1 LGRVNEIYNYFLR
14 PYPLRI
20 GLRKALRQGALFGFF
35 VGAFL
40 VFFRPFG
47 LYSMDRKY
55 DYILWGFGLITF
67 LAAIVNDW
75 LVPLLAPNWF
85 REKKWVLWKEVVLI
99 LYNIWFIATANFA
112 YMVFFTTTKLT
123 WATYGQM
130 SLYTLGIGSIPI
142 GFGIAVRQHTLAQR
156 YKKEAEAFHPQVSA
170 EPDHSVLSVKGNN
183 QKERIELKVNEFLF
197 AEAEGNY
204 VTMAFL
210 KDDHLKKEMI
220 RSTLKE
226 VHDQF
231 KGHSSIHQVHRSYL
245 ANLDLVDRVSGN
257 SQGLQLHFNHS
268 DAFVPVSRR
277 KAREIKPIIDRTVRP

>member
-1 LGRVNEIYNYFLR
+1 MNKILNYFQR
-14 PYPLRI
+14 PYPLKI
-20 GLRKALRQGALFGFF
+20 GLNKALRQGAFFGFF

-47 LYSMDRKY
+47 LYEVDRKY

-67 LAAIVNDW
+67 LASLINDW
-75 LVPLLAPNWF
+75 IVPKLIPGWF
-85 REKKWVLWKEVVLI
+85 REKNWNVGREVVFI

-112 YMVFFTTTKLT
+112 YLVTFSTTQLT
-123 WATYGQM
+123 WAAYGDISM
-130 SLYTLGIGSIPI
+130 YTLGIGCLPVS
-142 GFGIAVRQHTLAQR
+142 FGIAIRQHTLAQR
-156 YKKEAEAFHPQVSA
+156 YKKQAEDFHPQVSSA
-170 EPDHSVLSVKGNN
+170 PDQTSLVVKGNN
-183 QKERIELKVNEFLF
+183 QKEQIELTVDQFLY

-204 VTMAFL
+204 VTLAFL
-210 KDDHLKKEMI
+210 RSKQLKKEMI

-231 KGHSSIHQVHRSYL
+231 QGHSSIHQVHRSYL

-257 SQGLQLHFNHS
+257 SQGLQLHFAQS

-277 KAREIKPIIDRTVRP
+277 KAREIKPIIDSTVRP